1 MIPIK
6 PSTFKKFKYRINGFL
21 KNDISINDIY
31 KVKEDAHA
39 RFSAIS
45 RTYEYCESPEHKNPF
60 SVNSYFLTRDLD
72 VESMKKAC
80 KFLHGSHDY
89 TSFAKLHSENYT
101 NNCEVYIANWK
112 EDENL
117 LIFTIKAN
125 RFLRNMVRAI
135 VGTLIEVGEGKISF
149 SDIETILM
157 SKDRAKAGYSVPAN
171 GLSLVDVE
179 YPKDIHNMKETKTGQ
194 VLDTSLLFRVVRYAR
209 PYKKQFIIA
218 ATAAI
223 ILSFLGP
230 ARPMLINYAIDNFI
244 IIADP
249 QKLIE
254 NNNPTHCSIVLGRL
268 HTVFLH
274 ISIDLDWTKCNL
286 RFKKKNI

>member
-1 MIPIK
+1 MRYFIDISYDGSNYHGWQIQPNADTVQHQINLAFSTILNEEINVLGAGRTDTGVHAKKMIAHFDTNQTID
-6 PSTFKKFKYRINGFL
+6 FEKFKYRINGFL
-21 KNDISINDIY
+21 KNDISLNDIY

-45 RTYEYCESPEHKNPF
+45 RTYEYRVSRTKNPF
-60 SVNSYFLTRDLD
+60 SVNSYFLLRDLD
-72 VESMKKAC
+72 FQSMKKAC

-101 NNCEVYIANWK
+101 NNCEVYNANWK

-135 VGTLIEVGEGKISF
+135 VGTLIEIGEGKISF

-171 GLSLVDVE
+171 GLSLIDIE
-179 YPKDIHNMKETKTGQ
+179 YPKE
-194 VLDTSLLFRVVRYAR
+194 
-209 PYKKQFIIA
+209 
-218 ATAAI
+218 
-223 ILSFLGP
+223 IL
-230 ARPMLINYAIDNFI
+230 I
-244 IIADP
+244 
-249 QKLIE
+249 
-254 NNNPTHCSIVLGRL
+254 
-268 HTVFLH
+268 
-274 ISIDLDWTKCNL
+274 
-286 RFKKKNI
+286 

>member
-1 MIPIK
+1 MRYFIDISYDGSNYHGWQIQPNADTVQHQINLAFSTILNEEINVLGAGRTDTGVHAKKMIAHFDTNQTID
-6 PSTFKKFKYRINGFL
+6 FEKFKYRINGFL
-21 KNDISINDIY
+21 KKDISLNDIY

-45 RTYEYCESPEHKNPF
+45 RTYEYRVSRTKNPF
-60 SVNSYFLTRDLD
+60 SVNSYFLLRDLD
-72 VESMKKAC
+72 FQSMKKAC
-80 KFLHGSHDY
+80 KFLHGNHDY

-135 VGTLIEVGEGKISF
+135 VGTLIEIGEGKISF

-171 GLSLVDVE
+171 GLSLIDIE
-179 YPKDIHNMKETKTGQ
+179 YPKE
-194 VLDTSLLFRVVRYAR
+194 
-209 PYKKQFIIA
+209 
-218 ATAAI
+218 
-223 ILSFLGP
+223 IL
-230 ARPMLINYAIDNFI
+230 I
-244 IIADP
+244 
-249 QKLIE
+249 
-254 NNNPTHCSIVLGRL
+254 
-268 HTVFLH
+268 
-274 ISIDLDWTKCNL
+274 
-286 RFKKKNI
+286 